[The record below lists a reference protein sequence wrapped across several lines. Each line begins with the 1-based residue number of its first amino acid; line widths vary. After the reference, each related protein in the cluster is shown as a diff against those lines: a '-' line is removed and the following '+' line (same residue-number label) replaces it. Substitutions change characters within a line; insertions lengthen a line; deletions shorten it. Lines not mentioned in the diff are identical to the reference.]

1 MNARPQPHAPPAEIG
16 SVVDDKY
23 RIESLLGAGGMGFVF
38 AAQHIQLGHRV
49 ALKVLHSS
57 SLSNHEVTERFLR
70 EGRALARLQGE
81 HIARVSDVGTLPTGE
96 PYMVMEFLEGNDLSR
111 ELTTRGPLPIVEAV
125 GYIAQACE
133 ALAEAH
139 VRGIVHRD
147 LKPANLFLAQKVD
160 GDLSLKVLDFGI
172 SKITDGPQEGVSIEA
187 DNITITST
195 IVGTPKY
202 MSPEQIQNSR
212 SVDSRTDIWG
222 LGTILYELVTQKRPF
237 AAESL
242 ALVCV
247 KILHDEIPPPSS
259 VRADVPP
266 GIDAIVARCLKKDPN
281 ERYANVAELALDL
294 VPFGD
299 ASGAASATRIQ
310 RILTTGNRASG
321 PRVGSVAD
329 SSGSVPGLIGMT
341 RTPSAA
347 RVDKQEAATITAS
360 TMLDPPKKVKLSRV
374 LVIGGVALVLG
385 VAAFVG
391 LRSKSPAVPTE
402 TVATEAH
409 SSVTSVTT
417 TAPGI
422 APNTPPTTESAAPP
436 PSVPSATAS
445 VKARPTGR
453 PPVVHTARPPSTA
466 PTATQSAAPKATED
480 VLEDRR

>member
-1 MNARPQPHAPPAEIG
+1 
-16 SVVDDKY
+16 
-23 RIESLLGAGGMGFVF
+23 
-38 AAQHIQLGHRV
+38 
-49 ALKVLHSS
+49 
-57 SLSNHEVTERFLR
+57 
-70 EGRALARLQGE
+70 
-81 HIARVSDVGTLPTGE
+81 
-96 PYMVMEFLEGNDLSR
+96 
-111 ELTTRGPLPIVEAV
+111 
-125 GYIAQACE
+125 
-133 ALAEAH
+133 
-139 VRGIVHRD
+139 
-147 LKPANLFLAQKVD
+147 
-160 GDLSLKVLDFGI
+160 
-172 SKITDGPQEGVSIEA
+172 
-187 DNITITST
+187 
-195 IVGTPKY
+195 
-202 MSPEQIQNSR
+202 
-212 SVDSRTDIWG
+212 
-222 LGTILYELVTQKRPF
+222 
-237 AAESL
+237 
-242 ALVCV
+242 
-247 KILHDEIPPPSS
+247 
-259 VRADVPP
+259 
-266 GIDAIVARCLKKDPN
+266 
-281 ERYANVAELALDL
+281 
-294 VPFGD
+294 
-299 ASGAASATRIQ
+299 
-310 RILTTGNRASG
+310 
-321 PRVGSVAD
+321 
-329 SSGSVPGLIGMT
+329 LIGMT